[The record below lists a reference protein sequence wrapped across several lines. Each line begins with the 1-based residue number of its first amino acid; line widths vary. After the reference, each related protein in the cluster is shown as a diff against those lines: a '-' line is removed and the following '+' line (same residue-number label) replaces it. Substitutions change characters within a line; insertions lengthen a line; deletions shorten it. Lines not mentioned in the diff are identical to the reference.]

1 MKADPR
7 AEAAGVRKV
16 PRHEVAVGGARA
28 GGALWG
34 FQVGAAVDGER
45 DVITTPAGYVEAREV
60 GKMPWASQ

>member
-7 AEAAGVRKV
+7 ADAAGVRKA

-34 FQVGAAVDGER
+34 FEVGAAVDGETV
-45 DVITTPAGYVEAREV
+45 VITTPAGYVEARKV
-60 GKMPWASQ
+60 CKMPWASQ